1 MQKLPVLFTAFFIQH
16 FCAPAVTAQT
26 TGNNALLWE
35 ISGNGLS
42 KTSYLYG
49 TMHMICAEDFM
60 MGEQLKEKFKASQKV
75 YLEVDMDDP
84 AMNMKMMQLSMLQG
98 KKLSDIFSDSDYHKL
113 NIFFR
118 DTIGMPLTLL
128 NTMKPFILFS
138 ILTQKSLPC
147 SEQESYE
154 LTFIEMAKAQSK
166 EVLGLETIEEQMKIF
181 DNMPDSLQVQMVMRF
196 VDEFYVQKKEF
207 AKMAAAYKQQDLDA
221 IYQHIMSSPDI
232 AGSEEVLLFNR
243 NKKWIPIME
252 KAMQKEKVFFAV
264 GAGHLGG
271 PEGVINLLKEKGY
284 PVKGIR
290 ERERQSAE

>member
-1 MQKLPVLFTAFFIQH
+1 MQKLPVLFTAFLIQH

-35 ISGNGLS
+35 ISGNDLGS
-42 KTSYLYG
+42 ASYLYG
-49 TMHMICAEDFM
+49 TMHMICAEDFII
-60 MGEQLKEKFKASQKV
+60 GEQLKEKFKASQKV

-154 LTFIEMAKAQSK
+154 LRFIEMAKAQSK

-181 DNMPDSLQVQMVMRF
+181 DDMPDSLQVQMVMRF
-196 VDEFYVQKKEF
+196 VDEFQVQKKEF
-207 AKMAAAYKQQDLDA
+207 AKMAAAYKQEDLDA

-243 NKKWIPIME
+243 NKRWIPIME

-271 PEGVINLLKEKGY
+271 PEGVINLLREEGY
-284 PVKGIR
+284 TVKGIR
-290 ERERQSAE
+290 ER

>member
-1 MQKLPVLFTAFFIQH
+1 MQKLPVLFTAFLIQH

-35 ISGNGLS
+35 ISGNDLGS
-42 KTSYLYG
+42 ASYLYG
-49 TMHMICAEDFM
+49 TMHMICAEDFII
-60 MGEQLKEKFKASQKV
+60 GEQLKEKFKASQKV

-154 LTFIEMAKAQSK
+154 LRFIEMAKAQSK

-181 DNMPDSLQVQMVMRF
+181 DDMPDSLQVQMVMRF
-196 VDEFYVQKKEF
+196 VDEFQVQKKEF
-207 AKMAAAYKQQDLDA
+207 AKMAAAYKQEDLDA

-271 PEGVINLLKEKGY
+271 PEGVINLLREEGY
-284 PVKGIR
+284 TVKGIR
-290 ERERQSAE
+290 ER